1 MEKMI
6 KVINDNLR
14 NVISGIK
21 DHRAD
26 LESTLD
32 SIKSDM
38 SLKVKEANAYKS
50 DVETA
55 RAIVSSL
62 ESDIAD
68 LEHDLEELNDK
79 FGSKNFKEILA
90 AGNR

>member
-21 DHRAD
+21 EHRLD
-26 LESTLD
+26 LEETLD

-38 SLKVKEANAYKS
+38 SLKVKEANAYK
-50 DVETA
+50 VMLRLPEQLYLLLKV
-55 RAIVSSL
+55 RLQI
-62 ESDIAD
+62 
-68 LEHDLEELNDK
+68 
-79 FGSKNFKEILA
+79 
-90 AGNR
+90 

>member
-21 DHRAD
+21 EHRLD
-26 LESTLD
+26 LEETLD

-55 RAIVSSL
+55 RTIVSTL
-62 ESDIAD
+62 EGEIAD
-68 LEHDLEELNDK
+68 RKASCRERVLVTV
-79 FGSKNFKEILA
+79 
-90 AGNR
+90 